1 VLARVAEGV
10 VFLFSFGKVV
20 TSKTTIGKNKNRAVI
35 LLKILYLFFDV
46 MACGLNT

>member
-20 TSKTTIGKNKNRAVI
+20 TSKNKNRAVI